1 MSLFR
6 ILAFTLCVVLLY
18 ALYLP
23 SAYPPKRFVEQIR
36 TEHGLNAA
44 FWGEERAHQLLQRSL
59 ALYAHQSEVVP
70 AAFASSPGAA
80 VNDTNAVVA
89 HQMSEVLERVF
100 HNRYTQAFE
109 ALLLLAAY
117 RLSAL
122 LEWWQWIA
130 AFILIACF
138 DGYLVRLIRSKEFRE
153 HSPLHFALCVLGAT
167 LALAVALLLLV
178 LPVAIYP
185 LVFGVVS
192 LALGTLIATAIS
204 HFHR

>member
-23 SAYPPKRFVEQIR
+23 SAYPPERFVEQLR
-36 TEHGLNAA
+36 TEHALSAD
-44 FWGEERAHQLLQRSL
+44 FWGEERAHQLLQSSL
-59 ALYAHQSEVVP
+59 ALYAQQSEVVP

-80 VNDTNAVVA
+80 VNETNAVVA

-100 HNRYTQAFE
+100 HNRYTQAFD

-122 LEWWQWIA
+122 LQWWQWIV
-130 AFILIACF
+130 AFVLIACF
-138 DGYLVRLIRSKEFRE
+138 DGYLVRVIRSKEFLE
-153 HSPLHFALCVLGAT
+153 HSPMRFALCAIGAT
-167 LALAVALLLLV
+167 LALALALLLLV
-178 LPVAIYP
+178 MPVSVHP
-185 LVFGVVS
+185 LLLGVVS
-192 LALGTLIATAIS
+192 LALGTLVAMAIS

>member
-6 ILAFTLCVVLLY
+6 ILAFTLCVALFY

-23 SAYPPKRFVEQIR
+23 SAYPPERFVEQIR

-44 FWGEERAHQLLQRSL
+44 FWGEERARQLLQRSL
-59 ALYAHQSEVVP
+59 ALYAQQSEVVP
-70 AAFASSPGAA
+70 AAFASSPGAP

-89 HQMSEVLERVF
+89 RQMSEVLERVF
-100 HNRYTQAFE
+100 HNRYTEAFD

-130 AFILIACF
+130 AFVPIACF
-138 DGYLVRLIRSKEFRE
+138 DGYLVRVIRSKEFLE
-153 HSPLHFALCVLGAT
+153 HSPLHFALCAIGAT
-167 LALAVALLLLV
+167 HALALALLLLV
-178 LPVAIYP
+178 LPVAVYP
-185 LVFGVVS
+185 LVFGAVS
-192 LALGTLIATAIS
+192 LALGTFLAMAIS

>member
-1 MSLFR
+1 MNLFR

-23 SAYPPKRFVEQIR
+23 SAYPPERFVEQIR

-59 ALYAHQSEVVP
+59 ALYAQQSEVVP
-70 AAFASSPGAA
+70 TAFASSPGAA
-80 VNDTNAVVA
+80 VNDTNVVVA

-100 HNRYTQAFE
+100 HNRYTQAFD

-117 RLSAL
+117 RLFAL
-122 LEWWQWIA
+122 LQWWQWIV
-130 AFILIACF
+130 AFVLIACF
-138 DGYLVRLIRSKEFRE
+138 DGYLVRVIRSKEFLE
-153 HSPLHFALCVLGAT
+153 HSPMRFALCAIGAT
-167 LALAVALLLLV
+167 LALALALLLLV
-178 LPVAIYP
+178 MPVSVHP
-185 LVFGVVS
+185 LLLGVVS
-192 LALGTLIATAIS
+192 LALGTLVAMAIS

>member
-23 SAYPPKRFVEQIR
+23 SAYPPESFVEQLR

-44 FWGEERAHQLLQRSL
+44 FWGEEHAHQLLQSSL

-100 HNRYTQAFE
+100 HNRYTQAFD

-117 RLSAL
+117 RLYAL
-122 LEWWQWIA
+122 LQWWQWIT

-138 DGYLVRLIRSKEFRE
+138 DGYLVRVIRSKEFLE
-153 HSPLHFALCVLGAT
+153 HSPMRFALCAIGAT
-167 LALAVALLLLV
+167 LALALALLLLV
-178 LPVAIYP
+178 MPVSVHP
-185 LVFGVVS
+185 LLLGVVS
-192 LALGTLIATAIS
+192 LALGTLVAMAIS